1 MSWRLLLSLALIG
14 VFPAVVRAQV
24 DTGTIV
30 GTVKDA
36 TGAVLPGA
44 TVVISAVGTGVH
56 TALRTAADGTYVATP
71 LRIGEYTISVEAT
84 GFKSQT
90 QKNVVLQVQD
100 RLRVDF
106 VLQVGDISE
115 RIVVEDAPPLL
126 QTETSSLGDVIS
138 SSQVTSLPLNGRD
151 YTQLAVLT
159 AGVSRTDLG
168 DNGNNGGS
176 FAANGTRAT
185 LNNFLL
191 DGIDNN
197 SNDNGRNV
205 LQTSVDA
212 IAEFKVQTNSYSAE
226 FGRSGG
232 AVINATIKSGS
243 NDFHGT
249 VFEFLRNSALD
260 ARDYFADPNSPKPLF
275 QLNQFGGTIGGPVI
289 KNKTFF
295 FADYQ
300 GSILKDGQTII
311 STVPMSAEKNG
322 DFSASGAVI
331 YDPQTT
337 DPSNG
342 NARQAFLNNRIP
354 ATRFDP
360 VAKAFMD
367 LYPDPNVPGA
377 VRNNYITTGNFTDK
391 VHSTNLR
398 LDHSFSDRNQI
409 FGRFA
414 YNKQHT
420 ETPSPLPGL
429 ANGGG
434 SRTGDTFINA
444 EGVSIGDTFTVNPST
459 INEFRIGFTRLKE
472 DRGLPF
478 DGQNYPPA
486 ALRVPGVPDN
496 PTTNGLA
503 ALQPGG
509 YRRVG
514 DPSFAPTLITTYESQ
529 LSDTLSMVRG
539 PHTLKFGVQLR
550 RSQFNIFQVNAP
562 RGRLSFNGRFTRD
575 PSTGDGGLSLAD
587 MLLGLTNNA
596 RLSSLS
602 DLGNRQGSYGGF
614 VMDDWKATSRLTL
627 NLGLRYDYTS
637 PIVEVHDE
645 QANFDFATGE
655 IIVPDISKI
664 TDPGRF
670 KFRQGKNRGL
680 VDGDKLNFA
689 PRIGFAWMPFAG
701 GRTVIRGGYGIYYSA
716 QEYRTAGG
724 NQLAYNIPFYVES
737 FFVSNVSSN
746 AAKIK
751 VSSGFPAQDLNQ
763 VVDVAVVSAD
773 ARLKSPYYQHWN
785 FNIQHQI
792 PWAVT
797 LEAGYAG
804 SKGTHLQV
812 GTDRNQVPKPI
823 VGNEEPARP
832 YPQYGPFL
840 NFENRGSSSYNALQ
854 LKATKRLS
862 HGLDFLSAFT
872 YSKAIDDQGPV
883 CCSFLFPQ
891 DSVNTA
897 AERGRADFDQRFRS
911 VSSFNYDIPF
921 GAGHGRG
928 FQSKVAD
935 AFLGGW
941 SFGGIITFSSG
952 FPFTPLWPDDSSRTY
967 SEFSRPNR
975 VSDGNLP
982 KDQRTAQHWFDA
994 GAFVEPELFTFG
1006 DAGRNIIDGPGLSN
1020 LDLSLHKVFK
1030 VTESKQVQFR
1040 VEFFNALNHPNL
1052 GAPGL
1057 TVGEDAGEITDTS
1070 TRQRQIQFALK
1081 YVF

>member
-1 MSWRLLLSLALIG
+1 MRRTLLFVALIG
-14 VFPAVVRAQV
+14 LFPALTLGQV

-44 TVVISAVGTGVH
+44 TVVVSSVSTGINTTVKSG
-56 TALRTAADGTYVATP
+56 ADGTYVATP
-71 LRIGEYTISVEAT
+71 LKIGEYTVSVEAV

-90 QKNVVLQVQD
+90 QKNIVLQVQD

-106 VLQVGDISE
+106 TLQVGDISE
-115 RIVVEDAPPLL
+115 KVIVEDAPPML
-126 QTETSSLGDVIS
+126 QTETSSLGDVINS
-138 SSQVTSLPLNGRD
+138 NQVTSLPLNGRD

-176 FAANGTRAT
+176 FAANGARAT

-260 ARDYFADPNSPKPLF
+260 ARDYFADASSSKPLF
-275 QLNQFGGTIGGPVI
+275 QLNQFGGTIGGPII

-295 FADYQ
+295 FGDYQ
-300 GSILKDGQTII
+300 GSILKDGQTFLA
-311 STVPMSAEKNG
+311 TVPSVAERNG
-322 DFSASGAVI
+322 DFSASGI
-331 YDPQTT
+331 QIFDPATT

-342 NARQAFLNNRIP
+342 NARAAFPDNKIP
-354 ATRFDP
+354 ANRFDP

-367 LYPDPNVPGA
+367 LYPDPNIPGRTRSNF
-377 VRNNYITTGNFTDK
+377 VRTAYFTDN

-398 LDHSFSDRNQI
+398 VDHNFSARNQL
-409 FGRFA
+409 FARFA

-444 EGVSIGDTFTVNPST
+444 QGVSIGDTFTLSPST
-459 INEFRIGFTRLKE
+459 INEARIGFTRLGE

-478 DGQNYPPA
+478 EGQNFPPA

-496 PTTNGLA
+496 PATNGLA

-509 YRRVG
+509 YQRVG
-514 DPSFAPTLITTYESQ
+514 DPSFSPTLITTYESQ

-539 PHTLKFGVQLR
+539 PHTLKFGLQFR

-575 PSTGDGGLSLAD
+575 PLSGEGGSSIAD

-614 VMDDWKATSRLTL
+614 IMDDWKATPRLTL

-655 IIVPDISKI
+655 IVVPDVSKV
-664 TDPGRF
+664 TNPGKF
-670 KFRQGKNRGL
+670 KFRQGNNRAL
-680 VDGDKLNFA
+680 VDSDKLNFA
-689 PRIGFAWMPFAG
+689 PRVGFAWVPFAG
-701 GRTVIRGGYGIYYSA
+701 GKMVIRGGYGIYYSA

-724 NQLAYNIPFYVES
+724 NQLAYNIPFYIES
-737 FFVSNVSSN
+737 FFVSSVNSN

-751 VSSGFPAQDLNQ
+751 VSTGFPSQDLNQ

-773 ARLKSPYYQHWN
+773 TRLKSPYYQHWN
-785 FNIQHQI
+785 FNIQREV
-792 PWAVT
+792 PWGVT
-797 LEAGYAG
+797 LETGYAG

-812 GTDRNQVPKPI
+812 ATDRNQVHAPI
-823 VGNEEPARP
+823 VGNEEPDRP

-840 NFENRGSSSYNALQ
+840 NFENRGSSIYHAMQ

-862 HGLDFLSAFT
+862 RGLDFLSAFT
-872 YSKAIDDQGPV
+872 WAKSIDDQGPV

-891 DSVNTA
+891 DSMNTA
-897 AERGRADFDQRFRS
+897 AERGRSDLDQRLRS
-911 VSSFNYDIPF
+911 VTSFNYDLPF
-921 GAGHGRG
+921 GAGHGHATQNK
-928 FQSKVAD
+928 FAD
-935 AFLGGW
+935 ALLGGW
-941 SFGGIITFSSG
+941 SFGGILTFSSG

-967 SEFSRPNR
+967 SEFARPNR
-975 VSDGNLP
+975 TGDGNLP
-982 KDQRTAQHWFDA
+982 KGQRSPQHWFDTE
-994 GAFVEPELFTFG
+994 AFGEPALFTFG
-1006 DAGRNIIDGPGLSN
+1006 NSGRNIIDGPGISN
-1020 LDLSLHKVFK
+1020 LDLALHKAFRIS
-1030 VTESKQVQFR
+1030 EGKQVQFR
-1040 VEFFNALNHPNL
+1040 TEFFNALNHPNL
-1052 GAPGL
+1052 GPPGL
-1057 TVGEDAGEITDTS
+1057 TIGDDAGEITSTS

-1081 YVF
+1081 FVF

>member
-1 MSWRLLLSLALIG
+1 MLM
-14 VFPAVVRAQV
+14 AQV

-30 GTVKDA
+30 GTVKDS
-36 TGAVLPGA
+36 TGGVLPNA
-44 TVVISAVGTGVH
+44 TVVVTSVTTGTKTAVTTGP
-56 TALRTAADGTYVATP
+56 DGTYVVTP
-71 LRIGEYTISVEAT
+71 LKIGDYAVTVEAQ
-84 GFKSQT
+84 GFKTQT
-90 QKNVVLQVQD
+90 RKNIVLQVQD

-106 VLQVGDISE
+106 ELQVGDISDQV
-115 RIVVEDAPPLL
+115 VVEDAPPML
-126 QTETSSLGDVIS
+126 QTETSSLGDVIT

-176 FAANGTRAT
+176 FASNGARAT

-243 NDFHGT
+243 NDFHGSL
-249 VFEFLRNSALD
+249 FEFMRNSALD
-260 ARDYFADPNSPKPLF
+260 ARDYFADPNSSKPLF
-275 QLNQFGGTIGGPVI
+275 QLNQFGGTIGGPIVR
-289 KNKTFF
+289 NKTFF

-300 GSILKDGQTII
+300 ASLLRDGQTII
-311 STVPMSAEKNG
+311 STVPMPAERNG
-322 DFSASGAVI
+322 DFSGSDVNL
-331 YDPQTT
+331 YDPSTT
-337 DPSNG
+337 DPDNG
-342 NARQAFLNNRIP
+342 NARQQFADNRIP
-354 ATRFDP
+354 ANRFDP

-367 LYPDPNVPGA
+367 LFPDPNVPGT
-377 VRNNYITTGNFTDK
+377 VRNNYILTGKFTDR

-398 LDHSFSDRNQI
+398 LDHSFSVANQL

-420 ETPSPLPGL
+420 ETPAPLPGL

-444 EGVSIGDTFTVNPST
+444 QGVSIGDTHTFNPSM
-459 INEFRIGFTRLKE
+459 INELRLGFTRLKE

-478 DGQNYPPA
+478 DGQNFPPP

-514 DPSFAPTLITTYESQ
+514 DPSFSPTLITTYESQ
-529 LSDTLSMVRG
+529 LSDTLSMIHG
-539 PHTLKFGVQLR
+539 THTLKFGVQLR

-575 PSTGDGGLSLAD
+575 PLTGDGGHALAD

-602 DLGNRQGSYGGF
+602 DLGNRQSSYGAF
-614 VMDDWKATSRLTL
+614 LMDDWKATPSLTL

-655 IIVPDISKI
+655 IIVPDLTKV
-664 TDPGRF
+664 TDPGKF
-670 KFRQGKNRGL
+670 KFRQGENRGL
-680 VDGDKLNFA
+680 VESDKLNFA
-689 PRIGFAWMPFAG
+689 PRVGFAWTPFAG
-701 GRTVIRGGYGIYYSA
+701 GNTVIRGGYGIYFSA

-724 NQLAYNIPFYVES
+724 NQLAYNMPFYIES
-737 FFVSNVSSN
+737 AFNSSVN
-746 AAKIK
+746 SSAARIK
-751 VSSGFPAQDLNQ
+751 VSTGFPPQDLSQ

-785 FNIQHQI
+785 FNVQHQI

-812 GTDRNQVPKPI
+812 ATDRNQVHAPI
-823 VGNEEPARP
+823 PGNEEPERP

-840 NFENRGSSSYNALQ
+840 NFENRGSSNYHALQ

-862 HGLDFLSAFT
+862 QGLDFLSAFT
-872 YSKAIDDQGPV
+872 YSKSIDDQGPV

-891 DSVNTA
+891 DSNNTR
-897 AERGRADFDQRFRS
+897 AERGRSDFDQRFRS
-911 VSSFNYDIPF
+911 VTSFNYLLPF
-921 GAGHGRG
+921 GTGRAHA
-928 FQSKVAD
+928 FTSPVAD
-935 AFLGGW
+935 ALLGGW
-941 SFGGIITFSSG
+941 SFGGIVTFSSG

-975 VSDGNLP
+975 VGDGNLP
-982 KDQRTAQHWFDA
+982 EGRRTVQRWFDA
-994 GAFVEPELFTFG
+994 DAFEEPPLFTFG
-1006 DAGRNIIDGPGLSN
+1006 NAGRNIIDGPGIAN
-1020 LDLSLHKVFK
+1020 LDISLHKEFRFS
-1030 VTESKQVQFR
+1030 ESKRMQFR
-1040 VEFFNALNHPNL
+1040 VEFFNFLNHPNF

-1057 TVGEDAGEITDTS
+1057 TIGEDAGEITDTS
-1070 TRQRQIQFALK
+1070 TRQRQVQFALK
-1081 YVF
+1081 FAF